1 MNSRAVRRKQRDCA
15 GASAGPSVAGKYA
28 CNLSDFPPPGI
39 VILKNILIGS
49 LTEKK
54 PQFQIAALIYAAA
67 AAGRGPFSWR
77 AASAP
82 PRNSGPPSDS
92 RAEGPI
98 CRDIVPGSCRTGFA
112 GAASAI

>member
-1 MNSRAVRRKQRDCA
+1 MNFRTARRERRRCA

-54 PQFQIAALIYAAA
+54 PQYQGTALISAAG

-77 AASAP
+77 VASAP
-82 PRNSGPPSDS
+82 RRNSAPPSDNPP
-92 RAEGPI
+92 EDPI
-98 CRDIVPGSCRTGFA
+98 CRDIVPGSCRIGFA

>member
-1 MNSRAVRRKQRDCA
+1 MNFQAVRGERRNWI

-39 VILKNILIGS
+39 VILKKFLIGS

-54 PQFQIAALIYAAA
+54 PQYQSPGLISAAG

-82 PRNSGPPSDS
+82 PRNSAPPSDS
-92 RAEGPI
+92 PAEGPI
-98 CRDIVPGSCRTGFA
+98 CRDIVPGSCRTGF
-112 GAASAI
+112 

>member
-1 MNSRAVRRKQRDCA
+1 MNSRAVRGERRDCA

-54 PQFQIAALIYAAA
+54 PQYQSAALISAAG

-77 AASAP
+77 VASAP
-82 PRNSGPPSDS
+82 PRNSAPPSDS
-92 RAEGPI
+92 QPEGSI
-98 CRDIVPGSCRTGFA
+98 CRDIVPGSGRIGFA